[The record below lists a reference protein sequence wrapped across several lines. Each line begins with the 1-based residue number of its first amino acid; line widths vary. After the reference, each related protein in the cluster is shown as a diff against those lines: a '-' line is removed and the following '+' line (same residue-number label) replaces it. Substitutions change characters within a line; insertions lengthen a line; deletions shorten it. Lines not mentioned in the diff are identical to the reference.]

1 MWHSVG
7 ILINP
12 MKAECAAVADR
23 LEGIFLSY
31 GVRCVRG
38 LPEDR
43 AALSACDFL
52 CVLGG
57 DGTILAALD
66 IALPAEQ
73 PILGINLGRVGFL
86 TEIEPAHMEDGIAQ
100 LMAGKWQIEERTLMR
115 ARAESGESAFALN
128 EIAIV
133 RAGVSARILTIEADV
148 NGYPVA
154 RISGDGIIAST
165 VTGSTAYS
173 LSAGGPIIAPSVK
186 AFVLT
191 PICPHTMSS
200 RPVVVSEEDRICLQ
214 VVGENGS
221 AQAVCD
227 GRAMWPHVREIGVE
241 RAEKTAKFLRLNQ
254 RNFYHLL
261 REKLSEW

>member
-73 PILGINLGRVGFL
+73 PILGINLGRLGFL

-154 RISGDGIIAST
+154 RVSGRWNHRLDGYGLHGVFAF
-165 VTGSTAYS
+165 GGWAHHCAQREGFCAHANLPAYHVFQ
-173 LSAGGPIIAPSVK
+173 AGGR
-186 AFVLT
+186 F
-191 PICPHTMSS
+191 
-200 RPVVVSEEDRICLQ
+200 
-214 VVGENGS
+214 
-221 AQAVCD
+221 
-227 GRAMWPHVREIGVE
+227 GRRQDLPAGGG
-241 RAEKTAKFLRLNQ
+241 
-254 RNFYHLL
+254 
-261 REKLSEW
+261 

>member
-1 MWHSVG
+1 MWQSVG
-7 ILINP
+7 ILLNP
-12 MKAECAAVADR
+12 TKAECAGVADR
-23 LEGIFLSY
+23 LEGIFRAH
-31 GVRCVRG
+31 GVRCERG

-43 AALSACDFL
+43 ARLAKCDFL

-66 IALPAEQ
+66 IALGADQ
-73 PILGINLGRVGFL
+73 PILGVNLGRVGFL
-86 TEIEPAHMEDGIAQ
+86 TEVEPSHMEEDIAL
-100 LMAGKWQIEERTLMR
+100 LMQGQWSMEERTLIR
-115 ARAESGESAFALN
+115 ASAQSGESVLALN

-133 RAGVSARILTIEADV
+133 RAGVSARILTVAAEV
-148 NGYPVA
+148 NGCPVA
-154 RISGDGIIAST
+154 HVSGDGMIAST

-173 LSAGGPIIAPSVK
+173 LSAGGPVIAPSVD

-200 RPVVVSEEDRICLQ
+200 RPVVVSTRDTVSLR
-214 VVGENGS
+214 VVGESGS

-227 GRAMWPHVREIGVE
+227 GRAVWQSVREIRIE
-241 RAEKTAKFLRLNQ
+241 RAQETAKFLRLKQ
-254 RNFYHLL
+254 RNFYQLL